1 MASVATIPTRP
12 QKHPPVELR
21 ELSDSMD
28 KVREE
33 LEKVR
38 SKPDVDNVHDLRVAI
53 RRCRSVAAVFEEID
67 PDESWREMR
76 RKARKLFRALGALRD
91 GHVLADWVKRLAPEN
106 DELRKHLHKA
116 LEVDEPGSVKE
127 VEKAAGKFDD
137 KAWKRLRQRLR
148 RRVRYIPVGGLA
160 AECLARER
168 FEEIK
173 QRHLVAL
180 RTEKAKPW
188 HSLRIVLKKF
198 RYTVE
203 TLLPEHHAAWSTDLK
218 RLQDLLGDIH
228 DLDVLAARVKD
239 ETESDE
245 ALRTAWK
252 EKIQRERDSRVQTYR
267 QLTLGKTSI
276 WNKWSHGMPHGERLE
291 AASFARLQATARATQ
306 SKPRKVARISL
317 RIFELLRRSKAAP
330 VFGEPNMRRNLR
342 ASALLHAIGNDEKHP
357 TRAARKFLLAMEA
370 PPRWT
375 RDQWELVAWAVRFH
389 RGAEPAAGDGE
400 FGKLTP
406 AAREHVR
413 ALAGVVRLGR
423 AVHKSG
429 IDSPAGFKI
438 EVTAEIVTL
447 FVPDLVD
454 SLENAE
460 RLAAGKHLL
469 ETVLGVP
476 LVVRATLARVVT
488 PEVAPREVLFAV
500 AAGGASD

>member
-1 MASVATIPTRP
+1 MATVTTLPSRQPASGNP
-12 QKHPPVELR
+12 QHR

-28 KVREE
+28 KVRDE

-53 RRCRSVAAVFEEID
+53 RRCRSVATVFEEID
-67 PDESWREMR
+67 PDEAWPEMR
-76 RKARKLFRALGALRD
+76 RKAKKLFRALGGLRD
-91 GHVLADWVKRLAPEN
+91 AHVMEDWVKKLAPET
-106 DELRKHLHKA
+106 DAVRIHVHSLSKSDEPELRN
-116 LEVDEPGSVKE
+116 EVARV
-127 VEKAAGKFDD
+127 AGKFDD

-173 QRHLVAL
+173 QLHLQAL
-180 RTEKAKPW
+180 RTDKSKPW
-188 HSLRIVLKKF
+188 HALRIGLKKF

-203 TLLPEHHAAWSTDLK
+203 TLLPAHHAAWSGDLK
-218 RLQDLLGDIH
+218 RLQDLLGEIH
-228 DLDVLAARVKD
+228 DLDVLGARVKA
-239 ETESDE
+239 ETDADAASR
-245 ALRTAWK
+245 ASWK
-252 EKIQRERDSRVQTYR
+252 ENIQRERDERVRVYR

-276 WNKWSHGMPHGERLE
+276 WNKWSHALPHGERLE

-317 RIFELLRRSKAAP
+317 RIFDLMRRANASP
-330 VFGEPNMRRNLR
+330 VFGEANMRRNLR

-357 TRAARKFLLAMEA
+357 TRAARKFLLGMQA

-389 RGAEPAAGDGE
+389 RGAEPAADDSE
-400 FGKLTP
+400 FGKLP
-406 AAREHVR
+406 AAARDHVR

-423 AVHKSG
+423 AIHKSG
-429 IDSPAGFKI
+429 IDSPTGLKI
-438 EVTAEIVTL
+438 EVTPEIVTL
-447 FVPDLVD
+447 FVPSLVD
-454 SLENAE
+454 SLENAA

-476 LVVRATLARVVT
+476 LVVRAAVAKVVT
-488 PEVAPREVLFAV
+488 LEEAPREVLFAV
-500 AAGGASD
+500 AGSAD